1 MTTIKKYTDK
11 KGNTAYKFQI
21 YLGINP
27 ITGKPKKTT
36 RTGFKTIKEAS
47 LAYSKLKI
55 EAEKGN
61 IFRDKRTP
69 TFNELY
75 ELWFDTHKLKIKPNT
90 QDSIETIF
98 KKRILPHFGHMKIDK
113 ITPMMCQKI
122 LNQWAKTYRSF
133 NENKIRFSMVMN
145 YGVKVGLIDFNPM
158 DRVDTPKS
166 QVPPLEKTGNF
177 LSKSEL
183 ENYMTYIKQEC
194 DTKMYTFFR
203 VIGFTGIRKGEALA
217 LTWNDIDFENSTLQ
231 VNKTAYYRAKI
242 KGYSTDSPKT
252 KSSFR
257 TIRLDSITLDVLRK
271 WKNEQLK
278 TLLSV
283 GIRVDNKDCLVFS
296 KMTKERELEY
306 INNSIPNR
314 ELNKIIA
321 KHNLTP
327 ITVHGLRHTHTTL
340 LAESGV
346 IPNTA
351 MKRLGHSKIETTL
364 GIYTHVTETMEE
376 EGLDLFEKH
385 VGF

>member
-1 MTTIKKYTDK
+1 MTTIKKYTYK
-11 KGNTAYKFQI
+11 KGNTAYKCQI
-21 YLGINP
+21 YLGMNP

-61 IFRDKRTP
+61 IFREKRTP

-90 QDSIETIF
+90 QDSIEIIF

-145 YGVKVGLIDFNPM
+145 YVVKVGLIDFNPM

-183 ENYMTYIKQEC
+183 ENYMSYIKQEC

-271 WKNEQLK
+271 WKNEQLI
-278 TLLSV
+278 TLLSI